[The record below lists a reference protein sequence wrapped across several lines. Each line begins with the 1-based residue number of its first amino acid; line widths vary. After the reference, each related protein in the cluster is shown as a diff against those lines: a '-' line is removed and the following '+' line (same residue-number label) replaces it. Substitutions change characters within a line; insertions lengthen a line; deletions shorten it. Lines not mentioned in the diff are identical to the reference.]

1 MAPHPRQQPRVV
13 DNAALRVRQPKPLTQ
28 PQRNQARADHVLH
41 RLTKPK
47 ISAQREQRNQLRQ
60 TNPLSSHRRHLE
72 ESLWPEDRPHNAQR
86 RAAIRA
92 ARPRA
97 SRRRQC
103 AAGLSTSNRADA
115 LSAGSCFRRAGCISP
130 PAPVDPA
137 LPLRPSARDNAEGAE
152 PRRSAIGHR
161 VRPTRSDVGAV
172 LGGRSSQRLVLRG
185 LRGRGRHPRG
195 RDSVAG
201 AVSLADRAYRVFP
214 PSPAEARAGPK
225 AGLSGT
231 RGWLPWHQRS
241 SVILAAVAA
250 LRSMETRA
258 ASQLASAPHRRLSCW
273 SDLASQGMTR
283 PPAATMYLRS
293 NLFAPPAVR
302 AARPPIELT
311 GF

>member
-1 MAPHPRQQPRVV
+1 MTPNPRQQTRVV
-13 DNAALRVRQPKPLTQ
+13 
-28 PQRNQARADHVLH
+28 
-41 RLTKPK
+41 
-47 ISAQREQRNQLRQ
+47 E
-60 TNPLSSHRRHLE
+60 
-72 ESLWPEDRPHNAQR
+72 QR
-86 RAAIRA
+86 RAPTPPTRA
-92 ARPRA
+92 APPAAARSSTHGSCAPSADQARDRCPTTAAQPAPPDEPSLEPPTTSPGKPTAGRPPPQRAATSRYPRAAGPRA
-97 SRRRQC
+97 SRWRQC
-103 AAGLSTSNRADA
+103 AAGLSTSNRAGA

-130 PAPVDPA
+130 PGPAA

-172 LGGRSSQRLVLRG
+172 SAGDRPSASFCAACGAAAVTA
-185 LRGRGRHPRG
+185 RG
-195 RDSVAG
+195 RDSAAG

-273 SDLASQGMTR
+273 SDLTSQGMTR